1 MMPKPIKFDE
11 HRPSDLL
18 FDRGKSKS
26 PPRAGVPSKHYG
38 AHVCLARGRG
48 RSKDARMNCSS
59 AFCDTSLKSAHLN
72 ISRSSTELLNG
83 FRQTSVIV
91 RVFIWRA

>member
-1 MMPKPIKFDE
+1 MNIVRLISYLTGESQKV
-11 HRPSDLL
+11 LL
-18 FDRGKSKS
+18 VLEFL
-26 PPRAGVPSKHYG
+26 PNIM

-59 AFCDTSLKSAHLN
+59 AFCDTSLKSADLN
-72 ISRSSTELLNG
+72 ISRSFTELLNG